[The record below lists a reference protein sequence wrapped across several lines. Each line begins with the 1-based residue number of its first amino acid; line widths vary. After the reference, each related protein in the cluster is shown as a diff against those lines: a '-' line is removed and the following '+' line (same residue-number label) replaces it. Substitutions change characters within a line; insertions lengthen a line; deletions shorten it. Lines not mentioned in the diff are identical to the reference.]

1 MQFNQSEVI
10 EMADDPAAELQAIQ
24 AALVALSPLDNEG
37 RSRAVAWLA
46 SALDVQPVVPKPG
59 VGLSAQFGVGAG
71 ISSNGA
77 GEFGTPKEFLA
88 YKAPKTDVERITVLA
103 FYLTHARGVAHFPTK
118 DLSDLNTEAA
128 CPRFSNAAYT
138 ASNAMKK
145 NGFLATAS
153 GGKRQISARG
163 EALVNALPD
172 REAVTVT
179 LESMSGPRRSSGNR
193 KKKARKE

>member
-1 MQFNQSEVI
+1 MT
-10 EMADDPAAELQAIQ
+10 DDPAAELKAIQ

-46 SALDVQPVVPKPG
+46 SALGVQPGVPTPSAG
-59 VGLSAQFGVGAG
+59 VSGQFGGSAG
-71 ISSNGA
+71 VSSNGA
-77 GEFGTPKEFLA
+77 GKFGTPKEFLA
-88 YKAPKTDVERITVLA
+88 YKAPKTDIERITVLA
-103 FYLTHARGVAHFPTK
+103 YYLTHARGVTHFPTK

-128 CPRFSNAAYT
+128 CSRFSNAAYT

-145 NGFLATAS
+145 NAFLAAAP
-153 GGKRQISARG
+153 GGKRQITTRG

-172 REAVTVT
+172 REAAKTA
-179 LESMSGPRRSSGNR
+179 LESMPGKPRRSSGNR